1 MNRFATRYWLQDW
14 PLSVQ
19 LWACLSLAEGLTL
32 AAILLYVLLLLR
44 PEEPGQWYGLAALF
58 PLLLIANLFAA
69 KLAARRITEPLE
81 RLAGN
86 LERIK
91 GKNWSE
97 PVLQVARRDEI
108 GTLVNTLSQIQRNV
122 VELNED
128 EEFCYQSVSHGL
140 KTPIMVI
147 QNCCAAYQDGI
158 YGSEAIDIIMKESLA
173 VEAGIRKL
181 LYVSSFDH
189 MLGKQSDFRPVEL
202 RGLME
207 ECRRRFRGN
216 ERGIR
221 LEVDVPAGLTVSGN
235 AAALQTVFDNLV
247 ENGLRS
253 RVVVETDGKLMSG
266 RDVAIACMLGAEEFG
281 FATAPLVAL
290 GCCMMRVCNLDTCP
304 AGIATQNPQLRS
316 RFSGKPEYVVNFME
330 FVAQELREYMAALGI
345 RTVDELVGRSDL
357 LRVRE
362 KLVTHRAETL
372 DLRSLL
378 ENPWSG
384 GPSHFN
390 PGDVYDF
397 HLERTLD
404 ESVLLAKLGK
414 TLKGKRTGRLE
425 LTVSSTDRAFGTLFG
440 AEITRQCGDSLPDDS
455 YVITCHGGGGQSFG
469 AFIPK
474 GLTLELEGDCNDGL
488 GKGLSGGKLV
498 LYPPKDSTF
507 DPGENI
513 IVGNV
518 ALYGATSGQAFI
530 NGMAGERFCVRN
542 SGAIAVVEGVGDHGC
557 EYMTGGRCVILG
569 PTGKNFAAGMSGG
582 IAYVLDEKHDLYMR
596 LNKDQVMTDTLTEP
610 HDIAELRSLIEAH
623 VAATGSPRGKKILAA
638 FHSYVPCFKKVM
650 PRDYDRMLRSIAQYE
665 EKGMTRQQA
674 EIEAFYA
681 NTRA

>member
-108 GTLVNTLSQIQRNV
+108 GAIVNTLSQIQRNV

-128 EEFCYQSVSHGL
+128 EEFFYQSVSHGL

-235 AAALQTVFDNLV
+235 EAALQTVFDNLV
-247 ENGLRS
+247 ENGLRYAAS
-253 RVVVETDGKLMSG
+253 YIRMELTGEEEGGYLLTVENDGAPIPQPTLNVLFQKFYKGADGNFGLG
-266 RDVAIACMLGAEEFG
+266 LYIAKKIVQFHKGDIWAS
-281 FATAPLVAL
+281 
-290 GCCMMRVCNLDTCP
+290 NW
-304 AGIATQNPQLRS
+304 AGGVRFQL
-316 RFSGKPEYVVNFME
+316 
-330 FVAQELREYMAALGI
+330 
-345 RTVDELVGRSDL
+345 L
-357 LRVRE
+357 LRRE
-362 KLVTHRAETL
+362 
-372 DLRSLL
+372 
-378 ENPWSG
+378 
-384 GPSHFN
+384 
-390 PGDVYDF
+390 
-397 HLERTLD
+397 
-404 ESVLLAKLGK
+404 
-414 TLKGKRTGRLE
+414 
-425 LTVSSTDRAFGTLFG
+425 DR
-440 AEITRQCGDSLPDDS
+440 
-455 YVITCHGGGGQSFG
+455 
-469 AFIPK
+469 
-474 GLTLELEGDCNDGL
+474 
-488 GKGLSGGKLV
+488 
-498 LYPPKDSTF
+498 
-507 DPGENI
+507 
-513 IVGNV
+513 
-518 ALYGATSGQAFI
+518 
-530 NGMAGERFCVRN
+530 MAG
-542 SGAIAVVEGVGDHGC
+542 
-557 EYMTGGRCVILG
+557 RC
-569 PTGKNFAAGMSGG
+569 
-582 IAYVLDEKHDLYMR
+582 
-596 LNKDQVMTDTLTEP
+596 
-610 HDIAELRSLIEAH
+610 
-623 VAATGSPRGKKILAA
+623 
-638 FHSYVPCFKKVM
+638 
-650 PRDYDRMLRSIAQYE
+650 
-665 EKGMTRQQA
+665 
-674 EIEAFYA
+674 
-681 NTRA
+681 